1 MPMSRKIKQEAIVF
15 LETIIVNEFI
25 ESGSEFFLGW
35 IEDLNHMEIMFF
47 QSLADRFDV
56 IGYTF
61 QIRPTCR
68 VVTHPNDQG
77 VTLLIEANR
86 FSGFSLDFD
95 PFDAPLRSK
104 SCTPAEH

>member
-1 MPMSRKIKQEAIVF
+1 MLV
-15 LETIIVNEFI
+15 TVVVNEVGEGGYKFL
-25 ESGSEFFLGW
+25 LGW

-61 QIRPTCR
+61 QIRPTSR

-86 FSGFSLDFD
+86 FSGFSLDFYT
-95 PFDAPLRSK
+95 FDTPLRCK
-104 SCTPAEH
+104 SCTPAEY